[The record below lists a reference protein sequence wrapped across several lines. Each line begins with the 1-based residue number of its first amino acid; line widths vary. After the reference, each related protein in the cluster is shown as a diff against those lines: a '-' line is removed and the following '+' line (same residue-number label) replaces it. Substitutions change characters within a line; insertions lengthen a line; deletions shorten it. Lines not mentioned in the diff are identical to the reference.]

1 LLRQFLTPANCEQ
14 FAEVRGQGRMV
25 IKMVVNSSDI
35 TPKWNDIRTEF
46 GYKPLYE
53 IGGVGLT
60 RKDGD
65 RLDKFISQRNIRR

>member
-46 GYKPLYE
+46 GYKPLCE
-53 IGGVGLT
+53 RTANISIG
-60 RKDGD
+60 
-65 RLDKFISQRNIRR
+65 NINETIKE